1 MKKTGPALWKAIT
14 NSRERNSVMGEL
26 QCVLNG
32 GEYTPFTST
41 PMLESNFIQ
50 VSKKGESVYLHNRAN
65 WVTVGIC
72 ASSPTLPL
80 PNVMLLAHLMPTSPK
95 EAQPKLWSFSR
106 PTSQYKLVLT
116 RFIPLQFAT
125 ISVYDARK
133 LCLKIKLVSGR
144 SYYLQ
149 LCAPS
154 SKQDVIF
161 RQWVQLTYLL
171 QPPTKYRG
179 DTERTAPREDA
190 DLARASGDGE
200 EESQAKNGNNRHREE
215 PRRERDTRKPSVTVV
230 PVEECYNYIEIG
242 TDGFKT
248 PEQGT
253 TGAELIKGDYDRE
266 KKSHE
271 TTEMEG
277 EAKEEAE
284 EEITRKESRNSRSDS
299 GAAGLYS
306 FSVFPLISIS
316 FPMFTI

>member
-1 MKKTGPALWKAIT
+1 MKKTGPALWEAIT
-14 NSRERNSVMGEL
+14 NSGAREQNSVMGEL

-80 PNVMLLAHLMPTSPK
+80 PNVMLLAHLTPIPPK
-95 EAQPKLWSFSR
+95 EAQSKLRSFSR

-116 RFIPLQFAT
+116 RFIPLQFAN

-179 DTERTAPREDA
+179 DTEGT
-190 DLARASGDGE
+190 DLAKTSRDGE
-200 EESQAKNGNNRHREE
+200 EESQAENENNGHQEE
-215 PRRERDTRKPSVTVV
+215 PRRQRDTRKPSVTVV
-230 PVEECYNYIEIG
+230 PVEECYDYIEISAEA
-242 TDGFKT
+242 FRT
-248 PEQGT
+248 PEPGA
-253 TGAELIKGDYDRE
+253 TGKELIESNQDRE
-266 KKSHE
+266 KKSHV
-271 TTEMEG
+271 TTETEV
-277 EAKEEAE
+277 EAKGEAE
-284 EEITRKESRNSRSDS
+284 EEITRKGSRSSRSDS
-299 GAAGLYS
+299 GTSERLKTARL
-306 FSVFPLISIS
+306 L
-316 FPMFTI
+316 